1 MWKDYSAGFIKK
13 NKSSGISIMVAAFIS
28 ALFLWLVCGEFATS
42 GSSGL
47 GDSGRNI
54 AALTPG
60 AKVAGRRFAAS
71 VNGKELSEWAAQKM
85 QARSTEIDL
94 IKNKQDIR

>member
-60 AKVAGRRFAAS
+60 AIVAGRRFAAS

-85 QARSTEIDL
+85 QARSTDR
-94 IKNKQDIR
+94 KSVV